1 MLSTFPKSYK
11 YQLRHLG
18 IGQSILRQHIRQ
30 NMLFL
35 QFIFMDVKQ
44 NVEEQLE
51 FVYVLI
57 DF

>member
-1 MLSTFPKSYK
+1 
-11 YQLRHLG
+11 
-18 IGQSILRQHIRQ
+18 
-30 NMLFL
+30 MLFL

-57 DF
+57 DFLSTFDRRHIKSDKSVLGTGH